1 MAKPSNEAKQI
12 AKTLAKHDPAK
23 DSFRS
28 PAQAIVRRFQVV
40 GEFFP
45 DFANVLDA
53 GVWAAST
60 GRMSAEQGRKLLD
73 LSMAGFVQVV
83 LDIEASGV
91 GCAQD
96 RANAWMAA

>member
-1 MAKPSNEAKQI
+1 MVKISAQAKQM
-12 AKTLAKHDPAK
+12 ARTLVKHDPAK

-28 PAQAIVRRFQVV
+28 PAQAVVRRFQLV

-60 GRMSAEQGRKLLD
+60 GRMSPEQGRKLLGM
-73 LSMAGFVQVV
+73 SMTAFVQAV
-83 LDIEASGV
+83 LDVEAIGA
-91 GCAQD
+91 GCTRD
-96 RANAWMAA
+96 RADAWMGM